1 MLKDTNFLLFMVLS
15 MVIAGLMQFYFLGT
29 AQFMQDSGIPGKSVP
44 AAMAVAQACQAAA
57 TFFALGFFLSE
68 VGFKWTLV
76 IGAACWAVMYGI
88 YLVGQPKALLVVC
101 QGLHG
106 LAYVFFIIVG
116 QIFAENMAKEEI
128 RSSMQALIFF
138 MTVGVGLFL
147 GTQFAGIVMD
157 RFSEEGKFQWR
168 RVWLVPLV
176 IMVLGVLL
184 LAFVF
189 NYQQPA
195 AQ

>member
-1 MLKDTNFLLFMVLS
+1 MLGDTNFLLFMVLS

-29 AQFMQDSGIPGKSVP
+29 AQFMQDLGVPGKNVP
-44 AAMAVAQACQAAA
+44 ASMAIAQACQAAA
-57 TFFALGFFLSE
+57 TFFALGFFLGN

-76 IGAACWAVMYGI
+76 IGATCWAVMYLI
-88 YLVGQPKALLVVC
+88 YLVSRLRWLIVAS

-116 QIFAENMAKEEI
+116 QIFAENMAKPEI

-157 RFSEEGKFQWR
+157 RSAVEGKFRWR
-168 RVWLVPLV
+168 RVWFVPFV
-176 IMVLGVLL
+176 IMALGAFL

-189 NYQQPA
+189 DYAPPS
-195 AQ
+195 